1 MSKQCKNRRLWRP
14 AVATQPRTTSRL
26 SMSCGVPGTKLHI
39 TVPRSGTYIKKP
51 TASCE
56 AAPLW
61 VRASPPSKYSSP
73 KGDRRFPYDVEDD
86 SRSRFAEPREGG
98 EDYPTAALLRS
109 LQWVSDRYVS
119 LQDTALIGVLLW
131 EAAGLRRDAIA
142 SYVCLVCCI
151 NSCLSV
157 RYITKKMVRLLHV

>member
-1 MSKQCKNRRLWRP
+1 MSKLCKPRRLWRP
-14 AVATQPRTTSRL
+14 AVATHPRTTSRL

-61 VRASPPSKYSSP
+61 VRAILPPHIVP
-73 KGDRRFPYDVEDD
+73 RRGTDA
-86 SRSRFAEPREGG
+86 SRMMLRMIVGPASRNQERVGRIV
-98 EDYPTAALLRS
+98 YPTAALLRS

-142 SYVCLVCCI
+142 SYVCLVCCV
-151 NSCLSV
+151 NRS
-157 RYITKKMVRLLHV
+157 